1 MSAYKSNIPLRAFY
15 LFAAGMI
22 WLGIW
27 QTGFSQSSWI
37 LYVPAITFIFGGI
50 TGYCPSLIAFRKV
63 MHQ

>member
-1 MSAYKSNIPLRAFY
+1 MNAYKSNMSLRAFY
-15 LFAAGMI
+15 LFAAGVI

-37 LYVPAITFIFGGI
+37 LYVPALTFIFGGVV
-50 TGYCPSLIAFRKV
+50 GYCPSLIAFRRV